1 MRVPQG
7 ATANEEDSM
16 GMGRTAWRVTKRL
29 SGAQVSTVEAAGMA
43 HAIAGIHPTFDRSLL
58 PRTTPQQAVITGV
71 WGAVNYGLTAT
82 FQSLIEAG
90 ARRVG
95 TGRLSSTHLRRAS
108 VVAAD
113 LAVMGAGLAIYKRVG
128 DSQATSLRRAAVRT
142 AGWRMYGAGLS
153 GAIALAADGVGDIFT
168 GNHSDRTVNA
178 PVVIAAG
185 AATAGGMY
193 LWRTQRQI
201 DTGVEVDQF
210 GDDVQQVAGQRP
222 LRAVVVGMG
231 VSAMLFG
238 VARTESV
245 AAHAIGDVVARVA
258 PGLAPYSH
266 PLGHATV
273 LGAAGVAL
281 GQVLSRVYGATEQ
294 AGSAIEPA
302 YQAVP
307 DSPNVSG
314 GPISILDWQ
323 SFGREGRRFVNM
335 ALTSEQIEKVTG
347 KPAQD
352 PIRAFVGLDSAVS
365 PNARAYLAREELE
378 NLGAFERSTIA
389 VFAPTG
395 TGYVNYVA
403 AETLEYLT
411 GGDVAS
417 VAVQY
422 SVRPSFLSLDRVET
436 AWESYLA
443 LLNGLSGR
451 LRGMAPADR
460 PRVLLFGES
469 LGSLASQ
476 DVFAKGGVI
485 GFDMLGID
493 RALFVGTPQ
502 ASEWRNKWLA
512 DPAGVDPDGMVVEVS
527 GLAEWVALP
536 AEQRARARIVLLTHH
551 NDPICK
557 FGPSLAIQQPYW
569 LGKPETRPPGVP
581 HEVPFVPGLTFLQV
595 GVDLLNADNVK
606 PGTFEAMGHDYRA
619 DIAQMVRVAFDID
632 ADPPTMM
639 AVEKALRRREFEWA
653 ERRLVLDQLTKTE
666 SELRE
671 RIAAWGVDPGSLPN
685 IVEAKRAAAED
696 PFAVTQPEE

>member
-1 MRVPQG
+1 
-7 ATANEEDSM
+7 
-16 GMGRTAWRVTKRL
+16 
-29 SGAQVSTVEAAGMA
+29 
-43 HAIAGIHPTFDRSLL
+43 
-58 PRTTPQQAVITGV
+58 
-71 WGAVNYGLTAT
+71 
-82 FQSLIEAG
+82 
-90 ARRVG
+90 
-95 TGRLSSTHLRRAS
+95 
-108 VVAAD
+108 
-113 LAVMGAGLAIYKRVG
+113 
-128 DSQATSLRRAAVRT
+128 
-142 AGWRMYGAGLS
+142 
-153 GAIALAADGVGDIFT
+153 
-168 GNHSDRTVNA
+168 
-178 PVVIAAG
+178 
-185 AATAGGMY
+185 
-193 LWRTQRQI
+193 
-201 DTGVEVDQF
+201 
-210 GDDVQQVAGQRP
+210 
-222 LRAVVVGMG
+222 
-231 VSAMLFG
+231 MLFG

-335 ALTSEQIEKVTG
+335 ALTAEQIEKVTG

-443 LLNGLSGR
+443 LFNGLSGR

-527 GLAEWVALP
+527 GLDEWVALP

-581 HEVPFVPGLTFLQV
+581 HEVPFVPGIVYRDGHRL
-595 GVDLLNADNVK
+595 VDRQLALPFQPPLDALLEGRYIVQARL
-606 PGTFEAMGHDYRA
+606 AR
-619 DIAQMVRVAFDID
+619 
-632 ADPPTMM
+632 
-639 AVEKALRRREFEWA
+639 AVEQAEVLGSADAALFEDVQVA
-653 ERRLVLDQLTKTE
+653 VVEQAVVLEALDVARDLHAGAAGQVDDRVVALAGRQLVNGIFLVRFGRLLV
-666 SELRE
+666 
-671 RIAAWGVDPGSLPN
+671 VPP
-685 IVEAKRAAAED
+685 
-696 PFAVTQPEE
+696 